1 MREKVVDED
10 GGHKA
15 AAITMVIMMMKYCDE
30 EGIAQV
36 KNSILYRVYLKYE
49 TNYDW

>member
-1 MREKVVDED
+1 MGEKVVDED
-10 GGHKA
+10 GCHKA

-30 EGIAQV
+30 KGIAQV
-36 KNSILYRVYLKYE
+36 KNSILYRVYLKYK